1 MSTTMT
7 IRIDEHTKNQLGKL
21 AESSKRSKSF
31 LAAEAIKTYIELN
44 EWQMQEIEA
53 ALVEA
58 DDGQFA
64 SDEEV
69 TAVIEK
75 WTPNES

>member
-21 AESSKRSKSF
+21 AESSRRSKSF

-44 EWQMQEIEA
+44 AWQMQEIEA
-53 ALVEA
+53 SLVEA
-58 DDGQFA
+58 DNGQFA

-69 TAVIEK
+69 SAVIEK
-75 WTPNES
+75 WNPQ

>member
-7 IRIDEHTKNQLGKL
+7 IRIDEHTKKQLGKL
-21 AESSKRSKSF
+21 AESSQRSKSF

-44 EWQMQEIEA
+44 AWQMQEIET

-69 TAVIEK
+69 TTVIEK
-75 WTPNES
+75 WIPQ

>member
-21 AESSKRSKSF
+21 AKSSRRSKSF

-44 EWQMQEIEA
+44 AWQMQEIEA

-69 TAVIEK
+69 TTVIEK
-75 WTPNES
+75 WIPQ